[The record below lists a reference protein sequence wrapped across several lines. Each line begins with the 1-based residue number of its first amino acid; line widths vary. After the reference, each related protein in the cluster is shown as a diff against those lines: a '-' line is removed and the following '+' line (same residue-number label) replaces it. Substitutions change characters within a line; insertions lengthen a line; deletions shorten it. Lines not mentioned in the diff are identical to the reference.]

1 MKTLSPTKARQN
13 LTAVLD
19 QVKRGEDIGILHNGT
34 VYALR
39 VVAVHSQDLSAIPP
53 IETEDD
59 APSWA
64 ELMAPVRKAAREARA
79 CGEKPHPNPVLE
91 ERNRRRR

>member
-19 QVKRGEDIGILHNGT
+19 KVKRGEDIGILHNGT
-34 VYALR
+34 VYGLR
-39 VVAVHSQDLSAIPP
+39 VVAVYSQDNSMLTPL
-53 IETEDD
+53 ETEDD
-59 APSWA
+59 ATSWA
-64 ELMAPVRKAAREARA
+64 ELMAPVLKAGRAARAR
-79 CGEKPHPNPVLE
+79 GEKPHPNTVLE